1 MELSGERD
9 GDILVLTP
17 EGRIDGS
24 NSADFQSAVMER
36 IDDGAE
42 SILLDFAG
50 ISYISSAGLRAVLIL
65 AKKLNQVNGRFALCS
80 MQGVGPERVRSQR
93 LREDHRRASG
103 STGGTLGNA
112 VGESAKAPF
121 PLRNPRVDPSC

>member
-1 MELSGERD
+1 MELSGQRE

-36 IDDGAE
+36 IDEGSE

-65 AKKLNQVNGRFALCS
+65 AKKLNQVSGKFALCS
-80 MQGVGPERVRSQR
+80 MQQSVQSVFEVSGFVKIIDVHP
-93 LREDHRRASG
+93 DRAQA
-103 STGGTLGNA
+103 L
-112 VGESAKAPF
+112 SAMQ
-121 PLRNPRVDPSC
+121 

>member
-1 MELSGERD
+1 MELSGERA

-17 EGRIDGS
+17 GGRIDGS

-36 IDDGAE
+36 IDEGSE

-80 MQGVGPERVRSQR
+80 MQQSVQSVFEVSGFVKIIDVHPGRPEAFAAMQ
-93 LREDHRRASG
+93 
-103 STGGTLGNA
+103 
-112 VGESAKAPF
+112 
-121 PLRNPRVDPSC
+121 

>member
-9 GDILVLTP
+9 GDVLVLTP

-36 IDDGAE
+36 IDEGSE

-65 AKKLNQVNGRFALCS
+65 AKKLNQVSGRFALCS
-80 MQGVGPERVRSQR
+80 MQKSVQSVFEVSGFVKIIDVHPG
-93 LREDHRRASG
+93 REDALAAMR
-103 STGGTLGNA
+103 
-112 VGESAKAPF
+112 
-121 PLRNPRVDPSC
+121 

>member
-1 MELSGERD
+1 MELSGERE
-9 GDILVLTP
+9 GDVLVLTP

-36 IDDGAE
+36 IDEGSE

-65 AKKLNQVNGRFALCS
+65 AKKLNQVNGSFALCS
-80 MQGVGPERVRSQR
+80 MQQSVQSVFEVSGFVKIIDVHPGRPEAFAAMQ
-93 LREDHRRASG
+93 
-103 STGGTLGNA
+103 
-112 VGESAKAPF
+112 
-121 PLRNPRVDPSC
+121 

>member
-36 IDDGAE
+36 IDEGSE

-80 MQGVGPERVRSQR
+80 MQQSVQSVFEVSGFVKIIDVHPG
-93 LREDHRRASG
+93 REEA
-103 STGGTLGNA
+103 LA
-112 VGESAKAPF
+112 AMQ
-121 PLRNPRVDPSC
+121 

>member
-1 MELSGERD
+1 MELNGERD
-9 GDILVLTP
+9 GEVLVLTP

-36 IDDGAE
+36 IEEGSE

-65 AKKLNQVNGRFALCS
+65 AKKLNQSNGKFALCS
-80 MQGVGPERVRSQR
+80 MQQSVQSVFEVSGFVKIINVHPG
-93 LREDHRRASG
+93 REEALAAIR
-103 STGGTLGNA
+103 
-112 VGESAKAPF
+112 
-121 PLRNPRVDPSC
+121 

>member
-9 GDILVLTP
+9 GEVLVLTP

-36 IDDGAE
+36 IDEGSE

-65 AKKLNQVNGRFALCS
+65 AKKLNQTKGKFALCS
-80 MQGVGPERVRSQR
+80 MQQSVRSVFEVSGFVKIINVHPG
-93 LREDHRRASG
+93 REEALAAMR
-103 STGGTLGNA
+103 
-112 VGESAKAPF
+112 
-121 PLRNPRVDPSC
+121 

>member
-36 IDDGAE
+36 IDEGSE

-65 AKKLNQVNGRFALCS
+65 AKKLNQVSGRFALCS
-80 MQGVGPERVRSQR
+80 MQKSVQSVFEVSGFVKIIDVHPG
-93 LREDHRRASG
+93 REEALAAMR
-103 STGGTLGNA
+103 
-112 VGESAKAPF
+112 
-121 PLRNPRVDPSC
+121 

>member
-9 GDILVLTP
+9 GEVLVLTP

-36 IDDGAE
+36 IDEGSE

-65 AKKLNQVNGRFALCS
+65 AKKLNQTKGKFGLCS
-80 MQGVGPERVRSQR
+80 MQQSVQSVFEVSGFVKIINVHPG
-93 LREDHRRASG
+93 REEALAAMR
-103 STGGTLGNA
+103 
-112 VGESAKAPF
+112 
-121 PLRNPRVDPSC
+121 

>member
-1 MELSGERD
+1 MEISGERA
-9 GDILVLTP
+9 GDILVLSP

-36 IDDGAE
+36 IDEGSE

-65 AKKLNQVNGRFALCS
+65 AKKLNQANGKFALCS
-80 MQGVGPERVRSQR
+80 MQPSVQSVFEV
-93 LREDHRRASG
+93 SG
-103 STGGTLGNA
+103 FVKIIDVHPDRDEALA
-112 VGESAKAPF
+112 AM
-121 PLRNPRVDPSC
+121 R

>member
-9 GDILVLTP
+9 GDVLVLTP

-36 IDDGAE
+36 IDDGSE

-50 ISYISSAGLRAVLIL
+50 ISYISSARLRAVLIL
-65 AKKLNQVNGRFALCS
+65 AKKLNQANGKFALCS
-80 MQGVGPERVRSQR
+80 MQQSVRSVFEVSGFVKIINVHPG
-93 LREDHRRASG
+93 REEA
-103 STGGTLGNA
+103 LA
-112 VGESAKAPF
+112 AMQ
-121 PLRNPRVDPSC
+121 

>member
-9 GDILVLTP
+9 GDVLVLTP
-17 EGRIDGS
+17 EGRVDGS

-36 IDDGAE
+36 IDEGAE
-42 SILLDFAG
+42 SILLDFSG

-80 MQGVGPERVRSQR
+80 M
-93 LREDHRRASG
+93 RESVQSVFEVSGFVKIIDVHPGRAEAL
-103 STGGTLGNA
+103 TA
-112 VGESAKAPF
+112 M
-121 PLRNPRVDPSC
+121 R

>member
-9 GDILVLTP
+9 GDVLVLTP

-36 IDDGAE
+36 IDEGSE

-65 AKKLNQVNGRFALCS
+65 AKKLNQVSGRFALCS
-80 MQGVGPERVRSQR
+80 MQKSVQSVFEVSGFVKIIDVHPG
-93 LREDHRRASG
+93 REEALAAMR
-103 STGGTLGNA
+103 
-112 VGESAKAPF
+112 
-121 PLRNPRVDPSC
+121 

>member
-1 MELSGERD
+1 MATSSSSP
-9 GDILVLTP
+9 P

-36 IDDGAE
+36 IDEGSE

-65 AKKLNQVNGRFALCS
+65 AKKLNQVSGRFALCS
-80 MQGVGPERVRSQR
+80 MQKSVQSVFEVSGFVKIIDVHPG
-93 LREDHRRASG
+93 REDALAAMR
-103 STGGTLGNA
+103 
-112 VGESAKAPF
+112 
-121 PLRNPRVDPSC
+121 